1 MSLVAPQRVHL
12 QLEQIHLHTHTHLL
26 LDGIKQSYK
35 LEDSHQGRG
44 NKKKS
49 WIFTPMYF
57 ETHTSEEHAK
67 KGTIPDDHQ
76 KI

>member
-44 NKKKS
+44 NKKK
-49 WIFTPMYF
+49 MYF